1 MKIEESLLVQP
12 SERRESR
19 EFTDNLL
26 RGRLFGFDII
36 ICGNSVE
43 KALSRIEKML
53 NRLFLLLLILLM
65 LSLGF
70 NEQAEIL
77 LKLLVGMF

>member
-1 MKIEESLLVQP
+1 MKIEESLLVQS
-12 SERRESR
+12 SERRESQ
-19 EFTDNLL
+19 EFTHNLL
-26 RGRLFGFDII
+26 KGRLLGFDII